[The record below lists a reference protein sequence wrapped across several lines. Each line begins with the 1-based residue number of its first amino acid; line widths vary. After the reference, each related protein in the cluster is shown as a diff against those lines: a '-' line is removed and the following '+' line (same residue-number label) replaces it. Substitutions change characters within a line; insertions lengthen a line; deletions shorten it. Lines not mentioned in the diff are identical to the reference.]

1 MSDVIKLRKGLD
13 IRLKGRA
20 ETVYGQASEA
30 ELYAVKP
37 TDFWGLKPKMAVK
50 EGDKVQA
57 GDVLFFDKQRP
68 EVKFVSPVTGEVQS
82 VVRGERRAILAVVVK
97 ATEAPAPVEVGKL
110 DAASAS
116 REQIV
121 EKLLATGAWTYFRQ
135 RPYNVVA
142 DPEAKPKAIFVS
154 TFDTAPLAP
163 DYDHIVRGNEGAF
176 QDGISVLSRIAPVFV
191 GARANGASK
200 AFADVKGATVTR
212 FEGKHPAGCVG
223 VQINHVSPI
232 NAGET
237 VFTIQPQEVVAIG
250 KIFAEGVHDFSRVV
264 VLDGSEVRKPAYYR
278 TTLGAQVKSVTDG
291 NVNTDGVRIISG
303 NVLTGAKVDA
313 DGFIGYYDSQIT
325 VIPEGDKP
333 EFFGWITPGLGKF
346 SASRT
351 FFSWLTGSKE
361 YALDTNT
368 HGEPRAIVVS
378 GEMEKVFP
386 MDIYPEHLVK
396 AILAQDIDKMIE
408 LGIFEVVEEDMA
420 LCEFVST
427 SKLPVQK
434 ILRNGLSL
442 MMKEVG

>member
-97 ATEAPAPVEVGKL
+97 ATEAPSPAEVGKL
-110 DAASAS
+110 DIASAS

-142 DPEAKPKAIFVS
+142 SPEAKPKAIFVS

-176 QDGISVLSRIAPVFV
+176 QDGISVLSKIAPVFI
-191 GARANGASK
+191 GTRASGASK
-200 AFADVKGATVTR
+200 VFADAKGVTVTR

-250 KIFAEGVHDFSRVV
+250 RIFAEGVHDFSRVV

-291 NVNTDGVRIISG
+291 NINTDGVRIISG

-313 DGFIGYYDSQIT
+313 DGFIGFYDSQIT

>member
-97 ATEAPAPVEVGKL
+97 ASEAPAPAQVGKL

-116 REQIV
+116 REQVV

-163 DYDHIVRGNEGAF
+163 DYDHIIRGNEAAF
-176 QDGISVLSRIAPVFV
+176 QDGINVLSKIAPVFV

-212 FEGKHPAGCVG
+212 FDGKHPAGCVG
-223 VQINHVSPI
+223 VQINKVSPI

-250 KIFAEGVHDFSRVV
+250 KIFAEGVHDFSRVI
-264 VLDGSEVRKPAYYR
+264 VLDGSEVLKPAYYR

-291 NVNTDGVRIISG
+291 NINTDGVRIISG

-351 FFSWLTGSKE
+351 FFSWLTGNKE

-434 ILRNGLSL
+434 ILRNGLNL

>member
-97 ATEAPAPVEVGKL
+97 ASEAPAPAQVGKL

-116 REQIV
+116 REQVV

-142 DPEAKPKAIFVS
+142 DPEAKPKAVFVS

-163 DYDHIVRGNEGAF
+163 DYDHIIRGNEAAF
-176 QDGISVLSRIAPVFV
+176 QDGINVLSKIAPVFV

-212 FEGKHPAGCVG
+212 FDGKHPAGCVG
-223 VQINHVSPI
+223 VQINKVSPI

-250 KIFAEGVHDFSRVV
+250 KIFAEGVHDFSRVI
-264 VLDGSEVRKPAYYR
+264 VLDGSEVLKPAYYR

-291 NVNTDGVRIISG
+291 NIKTDGVRIISG
-303 NVLTGAKVDA
+303 NVLTGAKVGA

-351 FFSWLTGSKE
+351 FFSWLTGNKE

>member
-97 ATEAPAPVEVGKL
+97 ATEAPSPAEVGKL
-110 DAASAS
+110 DVASAS

-142 DPEAKPKAIFVS
+142 NPEAKPKAIFVS

-176 QDGISVLSRIAPVFV
+176 QDGISVLSKIAPVFV
-191 GARANGASK
+191 GTRASGASK
-200 AFADVKGATVTR
+200 AFADVKGATVMR

-291 NVNTDGVRIISG
+291 NINTDGVRIISG
-303 NVLTGAKVDA
+303 NVLTGTKVDA
-313 DGFIGYYDSQIT
+313 DGFIGFYDSQIS

>member
-82 VVRGERRAILAVVVK
+82 VVRGERRVILAVVVK
-97 ATEAPAPVEVGKL
+97 ATEAPSPAEVGKL
-110 DAASAS
+110 DVSSAS

-142 DPEAKPKAIFVS
+142 NPEAKPKAIFVS

-176 QDGISVLSRIAPVFV
+176 QDGISVLSKIAPVFV
-191 GARANGASK
+191 GARASGASK
-200 AFADVKGATVTR
+200 AFADVKDATVTR
-212 FEGKHPAGCVG
+212 FEGRHPAGCVG

-237 VFTIQPQEVVAIG
+237 VFTVQPQEVVAIG
-250 KIFAEGVHDFSRVV
+250 KIFAQGVHDFSRVV
-264 VLDGSEVRKPAYYR
+264 VLDGSEVLKPAYYR

-291 NVNTDGVRIISG
+291 NINTDGVRIISG

-313 DGFIGYYDSQIT
+313 DGFIGYYDSQVT

-361 YALDTNT
+361 YSLDTNT

>member
-97 ATEAPAPVEVGKL
+97 ASEVPAPAQVGKL

-116 REQIV
+116 REQVV

-163 DYDHIVRGNEGAF
+163 DYDHIIRGNEAAF
-176 QDGISVLSRIAPVFV
+176 QDGINVLAKIAPVFV

-212 FEGKHPAGCVG
+212 FDGKHPAGCVG
-223 VQINHVSPI
+223 VQINKVNPI

-250 KIFAEGVHDFSRVV
+250 KIFAEGVHDFSRVI
-264 VLDGSEVRKPAYYR
+264 VLDGSEVLKPAYYR
-278 TTLGAQVKSVTDG
+278 MTLGAQVKSVTDG
-291 NVNTDGVRIISG
+291 NIKADGVRIISG

-351 FFSWLTGSKE
+351 FFSWLTGNKE

-434 ILRNGLSL
+434 ILRNGLNL